1 MRREEIPVS
10 LERKHLLG
18 LEEISAKEIM
28 AILDTAEAMK
38 EILERDIKKV
48 PTLRGKSMVCL
59 FYEPSTRTRTSF
71 ELAGKYMSADTV
83 NIAASTS
90 AVAKGESLADTGK
103 TIEAMGVDLV
113 VIRHSASGAPHL
125 LAKEVSASVINA
137 GDGQHEHPTQALLD
151 MFTIRE
157 KKGRLDNLEV
167 AIIGD
172 IMFSRV
178 ARSNIW
184 GLTKMGAVVKVF
196 GPPTLIPPE
205 IERLGV
211 HVCSCMEEAVEGSD
225 VINIL
230 RIQKERQE
238 SGLFPSLREYSTLFG
253 VNSQTLRGA
262 KEDLLILHPGP
273 VNRGVEITAEVME
286 SERAVITEQVTNGVA
301 VRMALLYLL
310 MQGGTSSEN
319 PN

>member
-1 MRREEIPVS
+1 M
-10 LERKHLLG
+10 G
-18 LEEISAKEIM
+18 LEEVSAKDIIE
-28 AILDTAEAMK
+28 ILDTAEAMK

-113 VIRHSASGAPHL
+113 VIRHSSSGAPHL

-211 HVCSCMEEAVEGSD
+211 HVCGCFEEAVEGSD

-238 SGLFPSLREYSTLFG
+238 SGLFPSLREYSALFG
-253 VNSQTLRGA
+253 VNSQRLRGA
-262 KEDLLILHPGP
+262 KEDILILHPGP
-273 VNRGVEITAEVME
+273 VNRGVEITPEVME

-310 MQGGTSSEN
+310 MQGGTSSAN

>member
-1 MRREEIPVS
+1 MVT
-10 LERKHLLG
+10 LQRKDLLG
-18 LEEISAKEIM
+18 LEEVSAEEIVH
-28 AILDTAEAMK
+28 ILDTAEAMK
-38 EILERDIKKV
+38 EILGRDIKKV

-83 NIAASTS
+83 NISTSTS
-90 AVAKGESLADTGK
+90 AVAKGESLVDTGK
-103 TIEAMGVDLV
+103 TLEAMGINAV

-125 LAKEVSASVINA
+125 LAKEISASVINA

-157 KKGRLDNLEV
+157 KKGRLANIEV

-184 GLTKMGAVVKVF
+184 GLKKMGATVKVF
-196 GPPTLIPPE
+196 GPPTLMPAE
-205 IERLGV
+205 IEKLGV
-211 HVCSCMEEAVEGSD
+211 HVCTSFEEAVEGAD

-238 SGLFPSLREYSTLFG
+238 SGLFPSLREYSMLFG
-253 VNSQTLRGA
+253 VNSRRLKVA
-262 KEDLLILHPGP
+262 KEDVLILHPGP
-273 VNRGVEITAEVME
+273 VNRGVEITPEVME
-286 SERAVITEQVTNGVA
+286 SDRAVITEQVTNGVA

-310 MQGGTSSEN
+310 IPGGDSK
-319 PN
+319 

>member
-1 MRREEIPVS
+1 MVT
-10 LERKHLLG
+10 LQRKDLLG
-18 LEEISAKEIM
+18 LEEVSAEEIVH
-28 AILDTAEAMK
+28 ILDTAEAMK
-38 EILERDIKKV
+38 EILGRDIKKV

-71 ELAGKYMSADTV
+71 ELAGKYMSLDTV
-83 NIAASTS
+83 NIAAGTS
-90 AVAKGESLADTGK
+90 AVAKGECLIDTGK
-103 TIEAMGVDLV
+103 TLEAMKVDAV

-125 LAKEVSASVINA
+125 LAKELSASVINA

-167 AIIGD
+167 TIIGD

-184 GLTKMGAVVKVF
+184 GLRKMGARVKIF
-196 GPPTLIPPE
+196 GPPTLIPPG
-205 IERLGV
+205 IAHMGV
-211 HVCSCMEEAVEGSD
+211 HVCSSFEEAVEGSD

-238 SGLFPSLREYSTLFG
+238 NGLFPSLREYSMLFG
-253 VNSQTLRGA
+253 VNGSRLRGA
-262 KEDLLILHPGP
+262 KEDVLILHPGP
-273 VNRGVEITAEVME
+273 VNRGVEITPEVME
-286 SERAVITEQVTNGVA
+286 SGKAVITEQVTNGVA

-310 MQGGTSSEN
+310 IQGGSSNEN
-319 PN
+319 AD